1 MEKTIEVNE
10 SRTVKDITVT
20 LERIEL
26 TSREMKIYAFVTQP
40 DYPPTVQSSPFWNAD
55 SEYSIDDGPAVNLPH
70 PGMNYMI
77 NGTRFLWGGTT
88 PKGTLDPVP
97 SDAHEL
103 ILKINSMK
111 VSASPDDPQYSRRP
125 LGVQDT
131 AGLVEEKCE
140 GKKMKKLI
148 TLIILILTSVLLFG
162 GCSSGGQEPLPLP
175 QPSPGPGPSSGTTGE
190 SGLEGFQRMTLEEAS
205 QTIGMPVYAPAY
217 LPEGYEIRGVYLKD
231 AGSSTE
237 WIVVMLFSDEE
248 IIQKDGKYNEKM
260 RLTIYWYDAG
270 GLKMPWA
277 ERVQI
282 GDSYGML
289 EKEDD
294 HNDLSW
300 IVRPGR
306 KLVLSAEKGI
316 PTKELAKIAES
327 VVPPPEDMLAAEISP
342 VESIVVSQGETGTL
356 TISLTSQALKTLE
369 VSVSQIETQLP
380 GVSLKITP
388 DAFSLNPGERIE
400 VKADVK
406 VSPTAP
412 SPSWPRWTPPMEK
425 EPFPPPP
432 SLAITEP
439 AYYRLTFDIYY
450 TYAAD
455 GEKKSDKVS
464 VGIKLRFKEP
474 PSLPP
479 GMVTLEEAQKAVKFP
494 IAIQLPAYLP
504 EGTEP
509 PFLGLT
515 LTSDQPRGATVH
527 YATFDVILIPE
538 PGVTGPPR
546 NMAGE
551 RTTIH
556 KKPGIIGTGRVDWWA
571 YDLHYAIVS
580 DQVPTSEQLL
590 IAESMMQIAPGSG
603 SWLEK

>member
-1 MEKTIEVNE
+1 M
-10 SRTVKDITVT
+10 
-20 LERIEL
+20 
-26 TSREMKIYAFVTQP
+26 
-40 DYPPTVQSSPFWNAD
+40 
-55 SEYSIDDGPAVNLPH
+55 
-70 PGMNYMI
+70 
-77 NGTRFLWGGTT
+77 
-88 PKGTLDPVP
+88 
-97 SDAHEL
+97 
-103 ILKINSMK
+103 
-111 VSASPDDPQYSRRP
+111 
-125 LGVQDT
+125 
-131 AGLVEEKCE
+131 
-140 GKKMKKLI
+140 MKKPIILCILII
-148 TLIILILTSVLLFG
+148 TLILLFSG
-162 GCSSGGQEPLPLP
+162 GCGSDGQVPPP
-175 QPSPGPGPSSGTTGE
+175 FIGPTPSPGPGPSSGTTGE
-190 SGLEGFQRMTLEEAS
+190 SGLEDFQKMTLEEAS
-205 QTIGMPVYAPAY
+205 LTIGLPVLAPAY

-231 AGSSTE
+231 TGSFIE
-237 WIVVMLFSDEE
+237 WIVVMLISDEE
-248 IIQKDGKYNEKM
+248 LVQEDGKFNEKM
-260 RLTIYWYDAG
+260 RLTIYWHDVG

-306 KLVLSAEKGI
+306 KLMLSADKDI
-316 PTKELAKIAES
+316 PIKELAKIAAS
-327 VVPPPEDMLAAEISP
+327 VVPPPEDMIAAEIYP
-342 VESIVVSQGETGTL
+342 DESIVVPQGETEAL
-356 TISLTSQALKTLE
+356 SIRVTSQALKTLE

-380 GVSLKITP
+380 GVRLNIAP
-388 DAFSLNPGERIE
+388 DTFSLAPGERIE
-400 VKADVK
+400 VKADIK
-406 VSPTAP
+406 VSTNAP
-412 SPSWPRWTPPMEK
+412 SPSWPRWTPPQDK

-432 SLAITEP
+432 SLAITEV

-450 TYAAD
+450 TYPSD

-474 PSLPP
+474 PPLPP
-479 GMVTLEEAQKAVKFP
+479 SMVTLEEAQKAVKFP

-515 LTSDQPRGATVH
+515 LTSDEPRGVTVH
-527 YATFDVILIPE
+527 YATFDVILVPE

-556 KKPGIIGTGRVDWWA
+556 KKLGLIGTGRIDWWA

-580 DQVPTSEQLL
+580 DQVPTSELL
-590 IAESMMQIAPGSG
+590 LVAESMMQIAPGSG
-603 SWLEK
+603 SWLEKYK

>member
-1 MEKTIEVNE
+1 
-10 SRTVKDITVT
+10 
-20 LERIEL
+20 
-26 TSREMKIYAFVTQP
+26 
-40 DYPPTVQSSPFWNAD
+40 
-55 SEYSIDDGPAVNLPH
+55 
-70 PGMNYMI
+70 
-77 NGTRFLWGGTT
+77 
-88 PKGTLDPVP
+88 
-97 SDAHEL
+97 
-103 ILKINSMK
+103 
-111 VSASPDDPQYSRRP
+111 
-125 LGVQDT
+125 
-131 AGLVEEKCE
+131 
-140 GKKMKKLI
+140 MKKLI
-148 TLIILILTSVLLFG
+148 ALSTLFLSLILLFSG
-162 GCSSGGQEPLPLP
+162 GCGSDGQETPPLP
-175 QPSPGPGPSSGTTGE
+175 QPTSSPVPGPSGGTSGNVE
-190 SGLEGFQRMTLEEAS
+190 LEGFQRTTLEEAS
-205 QTIGMPVYAPAY
+205 QTIGLPVLAPAY
-217 LPEGYEIRGVYLKD
+217 LPEGYEVREVYLKD
-231 AGSSTE
+231 TGDSLE
-237 WIVVMLFSDEE
+237 WIVVMLISDEE
-248 IIQKDGKYNEKM
+248 LIQEDGKYNEKM
-260 RLTIYWYDAG
+260 RLTIYWRDAG

-300 IVRPGR
+300 IVKPGR
-306 KLVLSAEKGI
+306 KLVLSAEKDI

-327 VVPPPEDMLAAEISP
+327 VVPPPEDMLVAEIYP
-342 VESIVVSQGETGTL
+342 AESIVVPQGETGTL
-356 TISLTSQALKTLE
+356 TISLTSQALKALQ

-380 GVSLKITP
+380 GVSVRINLDT
-388 DAFSLNPGERIE
+388 FSLAPGEGIE

-406 VSPTAP
+406 VSPTATP
-412 SPSWPRWTPPMEK
+412 PSWPRWTPPQDK

-432 SLAITEP
+432 GLAITEA

-450 TYAAD
+450 TYPAD
-455 GEKKSDKVS
+455 GEEKSDKASVS
-464 VGIKLRFKEP
+464 IKLRFREP
-474 PSLPP
+474 PPLPP

-515 LTSDQPRGATVH
+515 LTSDEPRGITVH
-527 YATFDVILIPE
+527 YTTFDVILVPE

-556 KKPGIIGTGRVDWWA
+556 KKSGLIGTGRIDWWA
-571 YDLHYAIVS
+571 YDIHYAIVS